1 MICPKCNSSQTR
13 VIDSRDSQ
21 NGREIRRRRV
31 CENCENRFTTF
42 ERCARPKILVEKKD
56 GFLEPYDREK
66 VESGIWRSLKKRNI
80 NPESIKFDLDSL
92 EDKWGRNNAEVSS
105 NTIGDDIMNMLLK
118 HDEVAYIR
126 YASIYKDFKSIQE
139 FENYIKQFCNPS

>member
-1 MICPKCNSSQTR
+1 MNCPKCKNAATR

-21 NGREIRRRRV
+21 NGKEIRRRRV
-31 CENCENRFTTF
+31 CEACENRFTTF
-42 ERCARPKILVEKKD
+42 ERCARPKLLVEKKD

-92 EDKWGRNNAEVSS
+92 EDKWGKNTQEISS
-105 NTIGDDIMNMLLK
+105 KVIGDDIMSMLLK

-126 YASIYKDFKSIQE
+126 YASIYKDFKSIKE
-139 FENYIKQFCNPS
+139 FENYIKQYCQSN